1 MVEAVPEQVPEVDL
15 LEVPEV
21 EDLILQVD
29 VVEQEIL
36 PHNHVI
42 KEILEELVLEQNL
55 VMLVVEVV
63 EQQRLVLQ
71 ELHLALLM

>member
-1 MVEAVPEQVPEVDL
+1 VVEAVPEQVPEVDL

>member
-1 MVEAVPEQVPEVDL
+1 MVLEQVLVADL
-15 LEVPEV
+15 LEVQEA
-21 EDLILQVD
+21 EDLIHLLD
-29 VVEQEIL
+29 VVEQVIL

-42 KEILEELVLEQNL
+42 KEILEEQVLEQNL

-63 EQQRLVLQ
+63 EQQGLVLQ